1 MGNTKQPLAL
11 SKYMGVDIHVGNDSN
26 IRLLDNSPTNQLT
39 VRQVADLS
47 TRGLVNSPTA
57 KITLCNTLQPEL
69 KPNPNP
75 IDY

>member
-1 MGNTKQPLAL
+1 MSATKVIYAYWTIRRQTN
-11 SKYMGVDIHVGNDSN
+11 SRSDN
-26 IRLLDNSPTNQLT
+26 I
-39 VRQVADLS
+39 ADWS